1 MYLKGTE
8 RYATGEH
15 VGMRLLLTDRFC
27 ERAKPAQ
34 GQTQTDYFD
43 EQVSGLALR
52 VAEGHKAW
60 SFHFTSPGNGK
71 RARLTFGSY
80 PATSLGAA
88 RTRAVEAK
96 ALVEA
101 GKDPRSAEADT
112 LKGICAEYLKRE
124 GKRLRSLDWR
134 KGVLERHV
142 YPTLGHR
149 PIAEIQRSEIV
160 RLLDKI
166 EDRSGATM
174 ADRTLA
180 VVRKIMNWHA
190 ARTDDFRSPIVKGM
204 ARTKSSELARERV
217 LTDDELRKVWAI
229 NNGVFGSFVRFLLL
243 TGARRNE
250 ASEMTWDEI
259 DGSDWMLPAARNKTK
274 VDLVRPLSKAAQ
286 DILRMPKQCEFVFTT
301 DGVSPIS
308 GFSKFK
314 AAFDK
319 ESGTDGWTLHDCRR
333 TARSLMSRAGVPTDH
348 AERCLGHV
356 IGGVRGVYDRHEY
369 HAEKQQAF
377 EALAGIIERIVSGT
391 QAGVVQLKRG
401 KR

>member
-1 MYLKGTE
+1 
-8 RYATGEH
+8 
-15 VGMRLLLTDRFC
+15 MRLLLTDRFC

-52 VAEGHKAW
+52 VAVGHKAW
-60 SFHFTSPGNGK
+60 SFHFTSPGDGK

-88 RTRAVEAK
+88 RTRATEAK

-101 GKDPRSAEADT
+101 GKDPRAAEADT
-112 LKGICAEYLKRE
+112 LEAICEEYIRRE

-166 EDRSGATM
+166 EDRSGETM

-190 ARTDDFRSPIVKGM
+190 SRSDDFRSPIVKGM
-204 ARTKSSELARERV
+204 ARTKPSELARERV
-217 LTDDELRKVWAI
+217 LTDDELRKVWAV
-229 NNGVFGSFVRFLLL
+229 NNGVFGRFIRFLLL

-250 ASEMTWDEI
+250 ASEMTWAEI
-259 DGSDWMLPAARNKTK
+259 DGGDWTLPAARNKTK
-274 VDLVRPLSKAAQ
+274 VDLVRPLSKVAQ
-286 DILRMPKQCEFVFTT
+286 DILPMKQSEFVFTT
-301 DGVSPIS
+301 DGVTPIS

-314 AAFDK
+314 AA
-319 ESGTDGWTLHDCRR
+319 
-333 TARSLMSRAGVPTDH
+333 
-348 AERCLGHV
+348 
-356 IGGVRGVYDRHEY
+356 
-369 HAEKQQAF
+369 
-377 EALAGIIERIVSGT
+377 
-391 QAGVVQLKRG
+391 
-401 KR
+401 

>member
-1 MYLKGTE
+1 
-8 RYATGEH
+8 
-15 VGMRLLLTDRFC
+15 MRLLLTDRFC

-43 EQVSGLALR
+43 EQASGLALR
-52 VAEGHKAW
+52 VAVGHKAW
-60 SFHFTSPGNGK
+60 SFHFTSPGDGK

-88 RTRAVEAK
+88 RTRAIETK

-101 GKDPRSAEADT
+101 GKDPRAAEADT
-112 LKGICAEYLKRE
+112 LEAICEEYIRRE

-134 KGVLERHV
+134 KGVLDRHV

-149 PIAEIQRSEIV
+149 PISEIQRSEIV

-166 EDRSGATM
+166 EDRSGETM

-190 ARTDDFRSPIVKGM
+190 SRSDDFRSPIVKGM
-204 ARTKSSELARERV
+204 ARTKPSELARERV
-217 LTDDELRKVWAI
+217 LTDDELRKIWAVD
-229 NNGVFGSFVRFLLL
+229 NGVFGSFVRFLLL
-243 TGARRNE
+243 TGARRSE
-250 ASEMTWDEI
+250 ASEMTWTEI
-259 DGSDWMLPAARNKTK
+259 DEGDWTLPAARNKTK
-274 VDLVRPLSKAAQ
+274 VDLVRPLSRAAQ
-286 DILRMPKQCEFVFTT
+286 DTLPMPRQGEYVFTT
-301 DGVSPIS
+301 DGRSPIS

-314 AAFDK
+314 RKFDK
-319 ESGTDGWTLHDCRR
+319 ATGTKGWTLHDCRR

-369 HAEKQQAF
+369 HREKAQAF
-377 EALAGIIERIVSGT
+377 DALASLIDRIVSGSE
-391 QAGVVQLKRG
+391 GDVVQLRGRG
-401 KR
+401 KQ

>member
-1 MYLKGTE
+1 
-8 RYATGEH
+8 
-15 VGMRLLLTDRFC
+15 MRLLLTDRFC

-52 VAEGHKAW
+52 VAVGHKAW
-60 SFHFTSPGNGK
+60 SFHFTSPGDGK

-88 RTRAVEAK
+88 RTRAIETK

-101 GKDPRSAEADT
+101 GKDPRAAEADT
-112 LKGICAEYLKRE
+112 LEAICEEYIRRE

-134 KGVLERHV
+134 KGVLDRHV

-149 PIAEIQRSEIV
+149 PISEIQRSEIV

-180 VVRKIMNWHA
+180 VIRKIMNWHA
-190 ARTDDFRSPIVKGM
+190 SRSDDFRSPIVKGM
-204 ARTKSSELARERV
+204 ARTKPSELARERT
-217 LTDDELRKVWAI
+217 LTDDELRKIWA
-229 NNGVFGSFVRFLLL
+229 NGNGVFGRFVRFLLL
-243 TGARRNE
+243 TGARRSE
-250 ASEMTWDEI
+250 ASEMTWAEI
-259 DGSDWMLPAARNKTK
+259 DGGDWTLPAARNKTK
-274 VDLVRPLSKAAQ
+274 VDLVRPLSKTAQ
-286 DILRMPKQCEFVFTT
+286 DTLPMPRQGEFVFSTDSGTT
-301 DGVSPIS
+301 PIS

-314 AAFDK
+314 RALDK
-319 ESGTDGWTLHDCRR
+319 ASGTKGWALHDCRR
-333 TARSLMSRAGVPTDH
+333 SARSLMSRAGVPTDH

-369 HAEKQQAF
+369 HREKAQAF
-377 EALAGIIERIVSGT
+377 DALASLVERIVSGSE
-391 QAGVVQLKRG
+391 GDVVQLRGRG

>member
-1 MYLKGTE
+1 
-8 RYATGEH
+8 
-15 VGMRLLLTDRFC
+15 MRLLLTDRFC

-52 VAEGHKAW
+52 VADGHKAW

-88 RTRAVEAK
+88 RTRATEAK
-96 ALVEA
+96 ALVEE
-101 GKDPRSAEADT
+101 GKDPRSTEADT
-112 LKGICAEYLKRE
+112 LQGICEEYLRRE

-149 PIAEIQRSEIV
+149 PIAKIQRSEIV

-180 VVRKIMNWHA
+180 VIRKIMNWHA
-190 ARTDDFRSPIVKGM
+190 SRSDDFRSPIVKGM
-204 ARTKSSELARERV
+204 ARTKPSELARERV
-217 LTDDELRKVWAI
+217 LTDDELCKVWAV
-229 NNGVFGSFVRFLLL
+229 NNGVFGRFIRFLLL

-250 ASEMTWDEI
+250 ASEMTWAEI
-259 DGSDWMLPAARNKTK
+259 DEGDWTLPAARNKTK

-286 DILRMPKQCEFVFTT
+286 AIVGELPGPQVAAAKSKAEWVFTT
-301 DGVSPIS
+301 DGIAPIS

-319 ESGTDGWTLHDCRR
+319 ASGTKGWTLHDLRR
-333 TARSLMSRAGVPTDH
+333 TARSLMSRAGVPSDH

-356 IGGVRGVYDRHEY
+356 IGAVRGVYDRHEY
-369 HAEKQQAF
+369 HREKAQAF
-377 EALAGIIERIVSGT
+377 EALAALIERIASG
-391 QAGVVQLKRG
+391 GGDVVQLRERG

>member
-1 MYLKGTE
+1 
-8 RYATGEH
+8 
-15 VGMRLLLTDRFC
+15 MRLLLTDRFC

-52 VAEGHKAW
+52 VAVGHKAW
-60 SFHFTSPGNGK
+60 SFHFTSPGDGK

-88 RTRAVEAK
+88 RTRAIETK

-101 GKDPRSAEADT
+101 GKDPRAAEADT
-112 LKGICAEYLKRE
+112 LEAICEEYIRRE
-124 GKRLRSLDWR
+124 GKRLRSLEWR

-142 YPTLGHR
+142 YPTLGTR

-180 VVRKIMNWHA
+180 VIRKIMNWHA
-190 ARTDDFRSPIVKGM
+190 SRSDDFRSPIVKGM
-204 ARTKSSELARERV
+204 ARTKPSELARERT
-217 LTDDELRKVWAI
+217 LTDDELRKIWA
-229 NNGVFGSFVRFLLL
+229 NGNGVFGRFVRFLLL
-243 TGARRNE
+243 TGARRSE
-250 ASEMTWDEI
+250 ASEMTWAEI
-259 DGSDWMLPAARNKTK
+259 DGGDWTLPAARNKTK
-274 VDLVRPLSKAAQ
+274 VDLVRPLSKTAQ
-286 DILRMPKQCEFVFTT
+286 DTLPMPRQGEFVFSTDSGTT
-301 DGVSPIS
+301 PIS

-314 AAFDK
+314 AALDK
-319 ESGTDGWTLHDCRR
+319 ASGTEGWRLHDLRR
-333 TARSLMSRAGVPTDH
+333 TARSLMSRAGVPSDH

-356 IGGVRGVYDRHEY
+356 MPGVRGTYDRHEY
-369 HAEKQQAF
+369 YDEKRRAF
-377 EALAGIIERIVSGT
+377 EALASLVARIVDP
-391 QAGVVQLKRG
+391 QPNVVAMREAGR
-401 KR
+401 

>member
-1 MYLKGTE
+1 MK
-8 RYATGEH
+8 
-15 VGMRLLLTDRFC
+15 LLLTDRFC
-27 ERAKPAQ
+27 ERAKSRGP
-34 GQTQTDYFD
+34 QTDYFD
-43 EQVSGLALR
+43 ESVPGLALR
-52 VAEGHKAW
+52 VAASDHKAW
-60 SFHFTSPGNGK
+60 TFHFTSPGGK

-88 RTRAVEAK
+88 RTRATEAK

-101 GKDPRSAEADT
+101 GKDPRSVEAET
-112 LKGICAEYLKRE
+112 FQGICEEYLRRE

-134 KGVLERHV
+134 KGVLDRHV
-142 YPTLGHR
+142 YPTLGSR

-180 VVRKIMNWHA
+180 VIRKIMNWHA
-190 ARTDDFRSPIVKGM
+190 SRSDDFRSPIVKGM
-204 ARTKSSELARERV
+204 ARTKPSELARERV
-217 LTDDELRKVWAI
+217 LTDDEIRAI
-229 NNGVFGSFVRFLLL
+229 WRVSGGVFGRFIRFLLL

-250 ASEMTWDEI
+250 ASEMKWAEI
-259 DGSDWMLPAARNKTK
+259 DGGDWTLPAARNKTK
-274 VDLVRPLSKAAQ
+274 VDLVRPLSKDAQ
-286 DILRMPKQCEFVFTT
+286 DILPPRQGDYVFTT
-301 DGVSPIS
+301 DGVTPIS

-319 ESGTDGWTLHDCRR
+319 ASGTEGWTLHDCRR
-333 TARSLMSRAGVPTDH
+333 SARSLMSRAGVPSDH

-369 HAEKQQAF
+369 HAEKARAF
-377 EALAGIIERIVSGT
+377 EALAALVERIVSGA
-391 QAGVVQLKRG
+391 QAGVVQLGRG

>member
-1 MYLKGTE
+1 MK
-8 RYATGEH
+8 
-15 VGMRLLLTDRFC
+15 LLLTDRFC

-52 VAEGHKAW
+52 VADGHKAW
-60 SFHFTSPGNGK
+60 TFHFTSPSGK

-80 PATSLGAA
+80 PATTLGAA
-88 RTRAVEAK
+88 RTRATEAK
-96 ALVEA
+96 ALVED
-101 GKDPRSAEADT
+101 GKDPRSVEAETFQGVCED
-112 LKGICAEYLKRE
+112 YLHRE
-124 GKRLRSLDWR
+124 GKKLRSLDWR

-166 EDRSGATM
+166 EDRSGPTM

-180 VVRKIMNWHA
+180 VIRKIMNWHA
-190 ARTDDFRSPIVKGM
+190 SRSDDFRTPIVKGM
-204 ARTKSSELARERV
+204 ARTKPSELARERV
-217 LTDDELRKVWAI
+217 LTDDEIRKIWAV
-229 NNGVFGSFVRFLLL
+229 NNGVFGRFIRFLLL

-250 ASEMTWDEI
+250 ASEMTWAEI
-259 DGSDWMLPAARNKTK
+259 DEGDWTLPAARNKTK

-286 DILRMPKQCEFVFTT
+286 ALVEDGKSKSEWVFTT
-301 DGVSPIS
+301 DGATPIS

-314 AAFDK
+314 VAFDK
-319 ESGTDGWTLHDCRR
+319 ASGTDGWTLHDCRR
-333 TARSLMSRAGVPTDH
+333 TARSLMSRAGVPSDH

-356 IGGVRGVYDRHEY
+356 IPGVRGVYDRHEY

-377 EALAGIIERIVSGT
+377 EALAALVERIVSGS
-391 QAGVVQLKRG
+391 QAGVVQLKGRG

>member
-1 MYLKGTE
+1 
-8 RYATGEH
+8 
-15 VGMRLLLTDRFC
+15 MRLLLTDRFC

-52 VAEGHKAW
+52 VADGHKAW
-60 SFHFTSPGNGK
+60 TFHFTSPNGK

-88 RTRAVEAK
+88 RTRAIETK

-101 GKDPRSAEADT
+101 GKDPRATEADT
-112 LKGICAEYLKRE
+112 LQAICEEYIRRE

-190 ARTDDFRSPIVKGM
+190 SRSDDFRTPIVKGM
-204 ARTKSSELARERV
+204 ARTKPSELARERV
-217 LTDDELRKVWAI
+217 LTDDELRKIWAV
-229 NNGVFGSFVRFLLL
+229 NNGVFSRFIRFLLL

-250 ASEMTWDEI
+250 ASEMTWAEI
-259 DGSDWMLPAARNKTK
+259 DEGDWTLPAARNKTK

-286 DILRMPKQCEFVFTT
+286 AIVEEELPGPQIAGAKSKSDWVFTT
-301 DGVSPIS
+301 DGLSPIS

-314 AAFDK
+314 ALFDK
-319 ESGTDGWTLHDCRR
+319 ASGTDGWTLHDCRR

-356 IGGVRGVYDRHEY
+356 IGGVRGVYDRHEFY
-369 HAEKQQAF
+369 REKVQAY
-377 EALAGIIERIVSGT
+377 EALAGLIERIVSGT
-391 QAGVVQLKRG
+391 EGSVVPMRRG
-401 KR
+401 KQ

>member
-1 MYLKGTE
+1 
-8 RYATGEH
+8 
-15 VGMRLLLTDRFC
+15 MRLLLTDRFC

-52 VAEGHKAW
+52 VAAGHKAW
-60 SFHFTSPGNGK
+60 SFHFTSPGEGK

-88 RTRAVEAK
+88 RTRAIETK

-101 GKDPRSAEADT
+101 GKDPRAAEADT
-112 LKGICAEYLKRE
+112 LQGICEEYIRRE

-142 YPTLGHR
+142 YPTLGQR
-149 PIAEIQRSEIV
+149 PIKEIQRSEIV

-180 VVRKIMNWHA
+180 VIRKIMNWHA
-190 ARTDDFRSPIVKGM
+190 SRSDDFRSPIVKGM
-204 ARTKSSELARERV
+204 ARTKPSELARERV
-217 LTDDELRKVWAI
+217 LTDDEICAI
-229 NNGVFGSFVRFLLL
+229 WRADGGVFGRFVRFLLL
-243 TGARRNE
+243 TGARRSE
-250 ASEMTWDEI
+250 ASEMKWSEL
-259 DGSDWMLPAARNKTK
+259 DGGDWTLPAARNKTK
-274 VDLVRPLSKAAQ
+274 VDLVRPLSRAAQ
-286 DILRMPKQCEFVFTT
+286 DTLPTRRGEFVFTS
-301 DGVSPIS
+301 DGVTPIS

-314 AAFDK
+314 RALDK
-319 ESGTDGWTLHDCRR
+319 ASGTNGWALHDARR
-333 TARSLMSRAGVPTDH
+333 TARSLMSRAGVPSDH

-369 HAEKQQAF
+369 HAEKAQAF
-377 EALAGIIERIVSGT
+377 EALAALIERIVSGA
-391 QAGVVQLKRG
+391 QAGVVQLKGRG

>member
-1 MYLKGTE
+1 
-8 RYATGEH
+8 
-15 VGMRLLLTDRFC
+15 MRLLLTDRFC

-43 EQVSGLALR
+43 ESVAGLALR
-52 VAEGHKAW
+52 VAAGHKAW
-60 SFHFTSPGNGK
+60 TFHFTSPSGK

-80 PATSLGAA
+80 PATTLGAA
-88 RTRAVEAK
+88 RTRANEAK

-101 GKDPRSAEADT
+101 GKDPRAVEAET
-112 LKGICAEYLKRE
+112 LQGICEEYLRRE

-142 YPTLGHR
+142 YPTLGAR

-166 EDRSGATM
+166 EDRSGPTM

-180 VVRKIMNWHA
+180 VIRKIMNWHA
-190 ARTDDFRSPIVKGM
+190 SRSDDFRTPIVKGM
-204 ARTKSSELARERV
+204 ARTKPSERARERV
-217 LTDDELRKVWAI
+217 LTDDELRKIWA
-229 NNGVFGSFVRFLLL
+229 NGNGVFGRFVRFLLL

-250 ASEMTWDEI
+250 ASEMKWSEI
-259 DGSDWMLPAARNKTK
+259 DGDDWTLPAARNKTK

-286 DILRMPKQCEFVFTT
+286 DILETAKQGEFVFST
-301 DGVSPIS
+301 DDGATPIS

-314 AAFDK
+314 TAFDK
-319 ESGTDGWTLHDCRR
+319 ASGTSGWTIHDCRR
-333 TARSLMSRAGVPTDH
+333 TARSLMSRAGVPSDH

-369 HAEKQQAF
+369 HREKQRAF
-377 EALAGIIERIVSGT
+377 EMLAGEIERIV
-391 QAGVVQLKRG
+391 AGKSAKVVRIK
-401 KR
+401 